1 MFARRLY
8 QVLRPYQIRMGM
20 GLIAGVVYALMSAT
34 LPVAVKLVCDLI
46 FPTAGS
52 PPLEKEIS
60 ELPEWLQAPLGHILP
75 ELSDWKLAIIFSI
88 PVIMLVRGVAGYLN
102 IYFTNW
108 ATYRAIIELRTL
120 LFAHLQTLSIEFFT
134 ASRTGELMSRI
145 TNDSSTLHGL
155 LCQGIPVAF
164 KDPITVGVLVYQ
176 LVHKQTEL
184 TLISLAVF
192 PLCIVPIAIFGRKV
206 RKSSNAVQALIAET
220 SDIMQEAFTSARVVK
235 AYRLEQFMIER
246 FHHASVRTVHQMMR
260 IIRAMEIPSP
270 LLEFCGSL
278 GVSIMFL
285 VVLRRHDAKFT
296 SGDFLQF
303 VCSIFLLYQPL
314 KAISRLPSQWQQAKS
329 ASQRMFELLEEKPTI
344 VEPSNPVPLQAA
356 GKDIVFENLRFGYG
370 DSPAIDSLNL
380 RVGAGEVVALVGSSG
395 SGKTTL
401 TSLLLRFYDPWSG
414 TIQIGGVNLR
424 DVTTANLRDQIAVVT
439 QETILFN
446 DTLRNNIRLGRPG
459 ASDAEVAEAA
469 RAAQAE
475 GFILEKP
482 GGYDYPVGERGGNLS
497 GGQRQ
502 RIAIARAILRNAPIL
517 ILDEATSALDSES
530 ERAVQLALDVLM
542 KGRTTVCIA
551 HRLSTIQHA
560 DKIVVMSQGRI
571 VETGR
576 HSELIERNGPYKR
589 LHDLQFTL

>member
-88 PVIMLVRGVAGYLN
+88 PVIMLFRGVAGYLN

-108 ATYRAIIELRTL
+108 ATYRAIIELRTS

-303 VCSIFLLYQPL
+303 VGSIFLLYQPL

-344 VEPSNPVPLQAA
+344 VEPSNPVPLHAA

-370 DSPAIDSLNL
+370 DSPAIDNLNL

-560 DKIVVMSQGRI
+560 DKIVVMAQGRI

-576 HSELIERNGPYKR
+576 HSELIERNGSYKR